1 MKHKIVSYAI
11 VLVCLLGGLFSAQA
25 ASDAEYKKL
34 SKAWTWNA
42 DGSQEFHYNMELTIY
57 THTAMRSAY
66 GETFIVYNPE
76 YQTLKINESY
86 TKQADGT
93 IVKTPDN
100 AFVEVLPR
108 AAANA
113 PAYNHLKEM
122 VIVHTGLELG
132 ATIYLD
138 YTLTSKAGYLP
149 ALDILEPLQQSS
161 PVKEYNL
168 SISVPEGDDLFYGM
182 NPAQKANVQVKEGM
196 RTVSWRLRNVEAR
209 PHVAG
214 LNPLFDGSPLFY
226 ASSYDSEADALRSLY
241 AQFETKESMPLLS
254 LAETLTEGK
263 TGEREKLQAIL
274 SFVQNDFAH
283 IPLSLAETGYRIR
296 DVEEVIRSAYGTET
310 ELLNLLQG
318 LLNAAQIR
326 TEIGVLYP
334 KDAPEDSFGLA
345 AAHLFLKA
353 EADGETYLLNAS
365 DPTMDHAGWFAPR
378 ARVVDLKSDKPLELP
393 AVSPALHYQYALSWD
408 GDKVVA
414 KTTSTVPPCFVS
426 YLAASD
432 TVPAQTLPLEKAG
445 VYTLIALPDAADGA
459 SHAGYASM
467 NTTRPCNLALP
478 YAPDETYTYTLTLPE
493 GCRVATPVGE
503 KMCSNA
509 AGTMQFILTQKGN
522 EVTVTRSLKV
532 NQPLITPRLYADF
545 HALMAAWV
553 NPNYTH
559 LLVR

>member
-1 MKHKIVSYAI
+1 MKHKIVSCVI
-11 VLVCLLGGLFSAQA
+11 VLVCLLGGLLSVQA

-34 SKAWTWNA
+34 SKAWTLNV
-42 DGSQEFHYNMELTIY
+42 DGSQVYHYNMELAIY

-149 ALDILEPLQQSS
+149 ALDIVEPLQQTS

-168 SISVPEGDDLFYGM
+168 SISVPESDDLFYGM
-182 NPAQKANVQVKEGM
+182 NPEKKANVQVTDGM
-196 RTVSWRLRNVEAR
+196 RTISWKLRNVEAR
-209 PHVAG
+209 PHVPMQG
-214 LNPLFDGSPLFY
+214 LFSGGMPVFH
-226 ASSYDSEADALRSLY
+226 ASSYDTEADALRSLY
-241 AQFETKESMPLLS
+241 AQFKTTESMPLLS

-274 SFVQNDFAH
+274 SFVQKDFAH
-283 IPLSLAETGYRIR
+283 CALSLAETGYRIR

-318 LLNAAQIR
+318 LLNAAHIR
-326 TEIGVLYP
+326 TEICALYP
-334 KDAPEDSFGLA
+334 EDAPEDSFGLA
-345 AAHLFLKA
+345 AVHLFLKA
-353 EADGETYLLNAS
+353 EAEGKTYLLNAS
-365 DPTMDHAGWFAPR
+365 DPMMDRAGWLSAR
-378 ARVVDLKSDKPLELP
+378 GRVVDLKSDQPVQLP
-393 AVSPALHYQYALSWD
+393 AVSPAMHYAYQLSLK
-408 GDKVVA
+408 GDEVVA
-414 KTTSTVPPCFVS
+414 TSASTVPACFTS
-426 YLAASD
+426 YLATSD
-432 TVPAQTLPLEKAG
+432 TVSTQTLPLEKAG
-445 VYTLIALPDAADGA
+445 NYRLIALPDAATGA
-459 SHAGYASM
+459 AHAGYASM
-467 NTTRPCNLALP
+467 NTTRPCNLALL

-493 GCRVATPVGE
+493 GYRVATPVGE
-503 KMCSNA
+503 KMISNA
-509 AGTMQFILTQKGN
+509 AGTMQFSLTQTGN
-522 EVTVTRSLKV
+522 QVTVTRSLKV

-559 LLVR
+559 LLIQ